1 VIARRVPAKKY
12 VVAGLALASLGLSS
26 PADAQTSPRGVPADR
41 PDQSAVIP
49 PPARVAPLKVPTPAR
64 NPQAAIRPFVL
75 GRVEVAGST
84 LPPAQIAQVTQP
96 YAGRTIDNPALSAIT
111 NALAA
116 RYAKSDV
123 ALYTVLVPEQR
134 FEGGTLRLAVVEG
147 YVARIEIRGKLR
159 KSRLALLQA
168 YLRRLERERPLRT
181 STLQRVLSFVR
192 DMSGVTATP
201 RFERGT
207 AQGAV
212 TLVVTVSEKPIQISF
227 GANDRGTALLGRT
240 QVQLDTLVSGL
251 LTGGDQLRATL
262 VLPTHVDRFQ
272 YLAGAYTTPLDSDGT
287 SITGNLSYLRTRP
300 SIFPIKGDATSFG
313 VQLTRAL
320 IRRYDHNWTATIGI
334 DGIDSNNALFGYTL
348 SNDRIRTLRLAS
360 SYTTAGKRNLL
371 TLGATASF
379 GLDIAG
385 ARVIPGQS
393 DQRFRKVSGRIADTL
408 QIGKTVVLR
417 LNGFGQATGDRLPS
431 SEQIA
436 LGGDEF
442 GRAYEA
448 ALITGDTGYA
458 GSAELAWL
466 PLHGLPSAF
475 KGSELYLYTDGGRV
489 TYRSRFGLEAIPAHL
504 ASFGGGMRLHVAQR
518 TMVQIEAVR
527 GLSNPVVYED
537 REKARVLFSIRSLL

>member
-1 VIARRVPAKKY
+1 MIARQVPAGRH
-12 VVAGLALASLGLSS
+12 VVAGLVVASLGLPL
-26 PADAQTSPRGVPADR
+26 PAAAQTSPRGVPTDR
-41 PDQSAVIP
+41 PDQGAAV
-49 PPARVAPLKVPTPAR
+49 PARVAPPPVEVATPAR

-75 GRVEVAGST
+75 RGVEVTGST
-84 LPPAQIAQVTQP
+84 LPPAQIAQVTRS
-96 YAGRTIDNPALSAIT
+96 YVGRTIDNAALSAIT

-134 FEGGTLRLAVVEG
+134 FVGGTLRLAVVEG
-147 YVARIEIRGKLR
+147 YVGRIEIRGKLR
-159 KSRLALLQA
+159 TSRLALLQA

-181 STLQRVLSFVR
+181 ATLQRVISLVR

-201 RFERGT
+201 VFERGT

-212 TLVVTVSEKPIQISF
+212 TLVVTVTEKPVQISF

-251 LTGGDQLRATL
+251 LAGGDQLRVTL

-272 YLAGAYTTPLDSDGT
+272 YLAGAYTAPLDSDGT
-287 SITGNLSYLRTRP
+287 AITGNLSTLRTRP

-320 IRRYDHNWTATIGI
+320 IRRYDHAWTATIGI
-334 DGIDSNNALFGYTL
+334 DGIDSNNALLGYTL
-348 SNDRIRTLRLAS
+348 SNDRIRALRLAS
-360 SYTTAGKRNLL
+360 SYTIAGKRNLL

-385 ARVIPGQS
+385 ARVIAGQS

-408 QIGKTVVLR
+408 QIGKSVVLR

-466 PLHGLPSAF
+466 PQHKLPGAF

-489 TYRSRFGLEAIPAHL
+489 TYRSRFGLDAIPAHL
-504 ASFGGGMRLHVAQR
+504 ASFGGGVRLHVAQK